1 MEAYSM
7 LVTRIIICTL
17 ASLLCSSAFA
27 ESFSLGVGL
36 AIDPPA
42 DTNVT
47 YQVMPRFEARAKVLA
62 GWTGD
67 KLEYV
72 ASVQKLPPGWLD
84 ADKYFTGLLRDIKA
98 ASKDNSVT
106 VLHDGHYETSTGLH
120 GAYIEYAVLL
130 RGSETVR
137 QQVVHHLSDNTN
149 AYVSIATT
157 VADKA
162 ADKVLTDTVSIF
174 KTASLTTDAAP
185 VEHREGA
192 LVGQWIGT
200 TPAADG
206 QQLITRFEL
215 KPDLT
220 FASLVL
226 LDGNTVFAGTGTWS
240 LDDKTLNWDY
250 LNSTPELSGQAKLDA
265 DEVVSLQGNRLT
277 VQSKRSGAQRV
288 FFRM

>member
-1 MEAYSM
+1 MSA
-7 LVTRIIICTL
+7 TRIFICTL
-17 ASLLCSSAFA
+17 ASLFCSSALA

-42 DTNVT
+42 CIDVT
-47 YQVMPRFEARAKVLA
+47 YQVMPRFEAKAKVLA

-72 ASVQKLPPGWLD
+72 ASVQKLPLGWLN
-84 ADKYFTGLLRDIKA
+84 AEQYFTGLLRDVKA

-106 VLHDGHYETSTGLH
+106 ALHNGHYETDTGLH

-137 QQVVHHLSDNTN
+137 QQVVHHLNDDIN

-157 VADKA
+157 VDDTAV
-162 ADKVLTDTVSIF
+162 DKVLADTVGIF

-185 VEHREGA
+185 VDHREDA

-200 TPAADG
+200 TPADDG

-215 KPDLT
+215 KSDLT

-250 LNSTPELSGQAKLDA
+250 LYSTPELSSQAKLDT

-277 VQSKRSGAQRV
+277 MQSKRSGAQRV